1 MDEVGGAIERV
12 DDPHMICIGVAV
24 GFARLFGQ
32 DAVVGV
38 GSEQGFDDGVFAGQ
52 VDFGYKIIDLFLRNS
67 NSLHVQ
73 GGAVDDG
80 ACGACS
86 LDGYVEHGVEIG
98 RHEFLRTKQCSPVR
112 CQRRMAHFPMK
123 LANRQGLSAQFGHFE
138 ALRTGTMSP
147 MRTRFI
153 LIETSH
159 PGNVGAA
166 ARALKVMGFD
176 EMVLVAPRYNNV
188 LRKEETIQRASGA
201 NDVLDKTRIVDTLEE
216 ALDGISHLCA
226 TAMTPRDFGPPTRSP
241 REHFEMLLSR
251 AQAQSATSFSKT
263 KEPISSIGFL
273 FGSERF
279 GMKNEDVYKCH
290 VALSIPTN
298 PQFGS
303 LNLAA
308 ALQLVAYEWRLA
320 LGGFPVASLVT
331 ESSLADAEQ
340 VSGML
345 GHFEKALVEIG
356 FLDPAAPKKLM
367 PRLNQLFNRA
377 NLTPEEIHIL
387 RGVAKAM
394 IETAQA
400 KR

>member
-1 MDEVGGAIERV
+1 
-12 DDPHMICIGVAV
+12 
-24 GFARLFGQ
+24 
-32 DAVVGV
+32 
-38 GSEQGFDDGVFAGQ
+38 
-52 VDFGYKIIDLFLRNS
+52 
-67 NSLHVQ
+67 
-73 GGAVDDG
+73 
-80 ACGACS
+80 
-86 LDGYVEHGVEIG
+86 
-98 RHEFLRTKQCSPVR
+98 
-112 CQRRMAHFPMK
+112 MAHFPMK
-123 LANRQGLSAQFGHFE
+123 LEGFGHDEPVFGHFE
-138 ALRTGTMSP
+138 ATGSGTMSP

-176 EMVLVAPRYNNV
+176 EMVLVAPRYANV
-188 LRKEETIQRASGA
+188 LRKEEAIQRASGA

-241 REHFEMLLSR
+241 REHFELLLGRSLV
-251 AQAQSATSFSKT
+251 QAAADSAKPAD
-263 KEPISSIGFL
+263 PISSIGFL

-290 VALSIPTN
+290 VALSIPTS

-320 LGGFPVASLVT
+320 LGGFPVAPPVA

-345 GHFEKALVEIG
+345 VHLERALVEIG